1 MCFLKCLTSFQIFDA
16 DHHCHHQK
24 NFRLVILYQLPTKYT
39 FRYWHIQSENKI
51 FCQIS
56 DSYSFLKMNYL
67 SSFTFF
73 HSFYTQKN
81 LEILVLSKNC
91 STIYCIICQYKINL
105 KARNEK
111 NTDHISISPQTNLEL
126 WVLSKNWSIYY
137 VICQLYGYNNFN
149 WRRAEKL
156 LPKSNLDYLYFGK
169 NEEDVYLFHVLI
181 HQDKIALWLKIIQIC
196 LQSIFSLLKKNQV
209 FEMNLRAMQCLRS
222 SCCENLF

>member
-1 MCFLKCLTSFQIFDA
+1 MYSCDSSVVFKIHKGWKIKGHYKIHCTFSSSSRSSHILYALIMGHLMCFLKCLTSFQIFDA

-73 HSFYTQKN
+73 HSFYTHKKN

-105 KARNEK
+105 KARKKTQTKEASYNK
-111 NTDHISISPQTNLEL
+111 LFYIFHSIH
-126 WVLSKNWSIYY
+126 K
-137 VICQLYGYNNFN
+137 
-149 WRRAEKL
+149 
-156 LPKSNLDYLYFGK
+156 
-169 NEEDVYLFHVLI
+169 
-181 HQDKIALWLKIIQIC
+181 
-196 LQSIFSLLKKNQV
+196 
-209 FEMNLRAMQCLRS
+209 
-222 SCCENLF
+222 